1 VKYPIKNIMLIITA
15 ILLVGGAFLFNKYRN
30 DKAKALYVASENKSI
45 SILNTDLSSS
55 AEEDSDSDGS
65 KDWEEILV
73 GTDPKN
79 PKDKPNSSKNVATAD
94 LTKRS
99 GQEKLEPIDL
109 ISREFF
115 ARYMELRQSGT
126 SKDKPSQEI
135 LAERTAGNIVLSQPG
150 KYELKDIITKP
161 ENDIDSIKQ
170 YGKDITNI
178 FQKNAVKA
186 RNEAVIAKEA
196 FESEDFEILKEID
209 PSIDSYKNII
219 NSLLKL
225 RVPKTIETLHL
236 DLINAMNGS
245 LFVAKSFRNSGV
257 NPVEGV
263 QAVQYY
269 PVVQRSLFDAINGIK
284 SYFKYL
290 GINEQV
296 F

>member
-1 VKYPIKNIMLIITA
+1 MLIIAA
-15 ILLVGGAFLFNKYRN
+15 ILLIGGAFVFNKYR
-30 DKAKALYVASENKSI
+30 DERTKALYVASENKNNLSI
-45 SILNTDLSSS
+45 SNNDLSSS
-55 AEEDSDSDGS
+55 AEEDSDNDGS

-79 PKDKPNSSKNVATAD
+79 PKDKPNSAKSVATAD
-94 LTKRS
+94 LTSKTN
-99 GQEKLEPIDL
+99 QEKLEPIDL

-115 ARYMELRQSGT
+115 ARYMELRQTGS
-126 SKDKPSQEI
+126 SKDKQSQES
-135 LAERTAGNIVLSQPG
+135 LAQRTAGNIVLSQPG

-161 ENDIDSIKQ
+161 ENDIESIRQ

-186 RNEAVIAKEA
+186 RNEGIIAKEA
-196 FESEDFEILKEID
+196 LETENLEILKEID
-209 PSIDSYKNII
+209 PSIESYKKIV
-219 NSLLKL
+219 NSLLALK
-225 RVPKTIETLHL
+225 VPKAVDTLHL

-245 LFVAKSFRNSGV
+245 LFVAKSLRNSGV
-257 NPVEGV
+257 NPIEGIQGV
-263 QAVQYY
+263 QYLPIVQK
-269 PVVQRSLFDAINGIK
+269 SLYDAINAIR

>member
-1 VKYPIKNIMLIITA
+1 MLIIAA
-15 ILLVGGAFLFNKYRN
+15 ILLIGGAFVFNKYR
-30 DKAKALYVASENKSI
+30 DERTKALYVANENKNNNVSI
-45 SILNTDLSSS
+45 SNSKLSSS
-55 AEEDSDSDGS
+55 AEEDSDGDGS

-73 GTDPKN
+73 GSDPKN
-79 PKDKPNSSKNVATAD
+79 PKDKPSQSKNVATAD
-94 LTKRS
+94 LTNKPR
-99 GQEKLEPIDL
+99 QEKLEPIDL

-115 ARYMELRQSGT
+115 ARYMELRQAGT
-126 SKDKPSQEI
+126 SKDKQSQEN
-135 LAERTAGNIVLSQPG
+135 LAQRTAGNIILSQPG
-150 KYELKDIITKP
+150 RYELKDIITKP
-161 ENDIDSIKQ
+161 ENDIESTKQ

-178 FQKNAVKA
+178 FQINAVKA
-186 RNEAVIAKEA
+186 RNEALITKEA
-196 FESEDFEILKEID
+196 FETEDLELLKEID
-209 PSIDSYKNII
+209 PSIESYKQIV

-236 DLINAMNGS
+236 DLINSMNGS

-269 PVVQRSLFDAINGIK
+269 PIVQKNLYDAVNAIR

>member
-1 VKYPIKNIMLIITA
+1 MLIIAA
-15 ILLVGGAFLFNKYRN
+15 ILLIGGAFLFNKYR
-30 DKAKALYVASENKSI
+30 DERTKALYVADENKSSVSI
-45 SILNTDLSSS
+45 SNTDLSSS
-55 AEEDSDSDGS
+55 SEEDSDNDGS

-79 PKDKPNSSKNVATAD
+79 PKDKPSSSKSVATAD
-94 LTKRS
+94 LTNKPS
-99 GQEKLEPIDL
+99 QEKLEPIDL

-115 ARYMELRQSGT
+115 ARYMELRQSGS
-126 SKDKPSQEI
+126 SKDKQSQEN
-135 LAERTAGNIVLSQPG
+135 LAQRTAGNIVLSQPS

-161 ENDIDSIKQ
+161 ENDVESIKQ
-170 YGKDITNI
+170 YGKDITLI
-178 FQKNAVKA
+178 FQKNAVSA
-186 RNEAVIAKEA
+186 RNEAVITKEA
-196 FESEDFEILKEID
+196 LETENLEMLKEID
-209 PSIDSYKNII
+209 PTIDSYKRIV

-225 RVPKTIETLHL
+225 RVPKTVETLHL

-245 LFVAKSFRNSGV
+245 LFVAKSFRNAGV

-269 PVVQRSLFDAINGIK
+269 PVVQRSLYDAVNAIK

>member
-1 VKYPIKNIMLIITA
+1 MLIIAA
-15 ILLVGGAFLFNKYRN
+15 ILLIGGAFVFNKYR
-30 DKAKALYVASENKSI
+30 DERTKALYVANENKNNLSI
-45 SILNTDLSSS
+45 SNNDLSSS
-55 AEEDSDSDGS
+55 AEEDSDGDGS

-79 PKDKPNSSKNVATAD
+79 PKDKPSQSKNVATAD
-94 LTKRS
+94 LTNKPI
-99 GQEKLEPIDL
+99 QEKLEPIDL

-115 ARYMELRQSGT
+115 ARYMELRQTGT
-126 SKDKPSQEI
+126 SKDKQSQES
-135 LAERTAGNIVLSQPG
+135 LAEKTAGNIVLSQPG
-150 KYELKDIITKP
+150 RYELKDIITKP
-161 ENDIDSIKQ
+161 ESDTDSIKQ

-178 FQKNAVKA
+178 FQTNAVKA

-196 FESEDFEILKEID
+196 FETEDLELLKEID
-209 PSIDSYKNII
+209 PSIESYKKIVNG
-219 NSLLKL
+219 LLKL
-225 RVPKTIETLHL
+225 KVPKTIETLHL
-236 DLINAMNGS
+236 DLINSMNGS

-269 PVVQRSLFDAINGIK
+269 PVVQRNLYDAINAIK